1 MSNNNWYGEAPSN
14 ESTAQPT
21 EWIGEAPSQSTKWLG
36 EAPTEQKPQPKQK
49 STAVEDVQQAGK
61 NFIGSMITQSSMAAA
76 GAMELAKKLPF
87 MDEAAMTE
95 YQDKIFQNMETGQ
108 QAVEDVSGGSTGKDP
123 GLGGTVTTMGLQM
136 LPMLAG
142 GGKAAPLIIERM
154 LTEPFTNQVQK
165 LMQKTGGDIETS
177 TRVAA
182 IESLSNVLDAS
193 MVIPGPAPLRNIIFN
208 AVQNPLIGFKT
219 REAIESY
226 LSQLGYA
233 DLSAEYD
240 PYDINTL
247 LAEGIVGGAIPTV
260 VSLSERMGG
269 TKSADQTIREEADA
283 MMAAWK
289 KKQEMGVDVDAS
301 KITAPQ
307 YLGRTSNAR
316 AKVANAYN
324 EHAATFEGD
333 RGQPYLEQVPGDRNL
348 ELLDGP
354 GKNQPTFLNPDD
366 VAALQQAEAQAN
378 RSAQAKSNLP
388 QAVDVTMGMVPKM
401 PDVDESGVRS
411 AFMSPDELARAQE
424 QVTKG
429 EEPAHSYMEI
439 PEEARYE
446 PYWPDKALEAAKA
459 KANKQADTTSPTERS
474 SVKSQTQ
481 ITKYPKD
488 TVNRVLDKELRKVK
502 NIKDAVGIVRTII
515 SDPDIKK
522 IADVIYELAGK
533 TDNFF
538 VLNPEEVNNFKSGS
552 PVRELLNKSVALHL
566 VNETTGRK
574 NVAIRSNEFRKLGL
588 ESGTHIEP
596 VLHEAAHNVTEH
608 AFLLANDPK
617 YNKLPKYKNHIQYA
631 NDVEAL
637 RQAILNEF
645 DIPDRFAPAFEN
657 ASELNAYGWTKPE
670 FRDWLKQVN
679 LQTYGRNAWQQFL
692 DAIKRLFGSK
702 TQDVNALAKIDSF
715 LERVV
720 DIQQYDRTDVGDA
733 VSRALDGAYSVK
745 HMKGNDWS
753 KDIFKAVKDK
763 IQADKLK
770 YYATAADL
778 LKEHPIPKEIS
789 AFRKYVPMTVNQK
802 VEFLEHPYLKFYY
815 DKVREIYNQ
824 MDVRANYNKAYLED
838 ITDLIKH
845 KRKDALTILKTLAD
859 IQNPELKEARKQAE
873 DTNTREQLLIQQG
886 MPENLVPQAIKILDT
901 MKKVGQLDQELAAK
915 AFGHNWHLEP
925 MYFPRE
931 HTGPYTVTVKRISDN
946 GSEQIL
952 HMQPF
957 TDSASATKMKQALA
971 EAAKQDSELVVSLER
986 NEGGTLGDVYTML
999 MLGTNK
1005 LPDFLKEINNKL
1017 LEEVE
1022 VAKRR
1027 FEMERSSENIT
1038 GYLGEK
1044 IGVNRELDNRLLKA
1058 IERRL
1063 DQSYELET
1071 RARIITEIK
1080 QPLLDNPSVD
1090 WSQSPLAFKWL
1101 HNLVARELGLD
1112 ISQVQVAEKSL
1123 DNLVNEIGKGIDKTA
1138 GYFRGYKGGEVSIF
1152 HPREVD
1158 RLARHL
1164 VWTMSFFKLTAAPP
1178 VLLANFSTA
1187 LLTPADGFR
1196 TAFREGINPTIAYL
1210 AFQKMLLSDFV
1221 NNNKTQVEYKNGKM
1235 YTTPITETRD
1245 WLLQAHKEGMIE
1257 ARISDPLQ
1265 LSVTNTTS
1273 KIERVL
1279 NSPRDSIEKLTNI
1292 IGQAYYFNFYRLAY
1306 PDLDPNSREFKTK
1319 VYEAVRSWTGD
1330 YTQQAEM
1337 LGFTQAGHVGTLQSN
1352 FAKWKY
1358 NQLGRLFN
1366 DISMLK
1372 KGNPMPF
1379 AMTMLMTI
1387 FMAGAVGAPIMAE
1400 YEALRR
1406 FGIWSGWWDIPPLAG
1421 AMHEGADK
1429 LKEIFGKNVGDL
1441 AHTMVRGPMNDMFDS
1456 IDLSNNLRYSSVLD
1470 VNTLAPK
1477 FIGELAGAS
1486 NTLRK
1491 EVLQLMGF
1499 GPGANWQELREAT
1512 KGMPTVVGNVV
1523 DEYIKSKRI
1532 PPDKNGMYT
1541 EQFSKLDAGSF
1552 KITPEEKAMA
1562 YAGFKSKRIN
1572 DESDA
1577 YYYEAWKTRKD
1588 AKLVEKNTKLI
1599 QENLDAP
1606 ARNSAE
1612 QIDKLVK
1619 EIVEVK
1625 GPKGIAELVEKIKE
1639 TRKSRNLS
1647 VFERGVLEAL
1657 RESDPYKRS
1666 KKFNSLKQ
1674 YQPAQPLHT
1683 YADR

>member
-1 MSNNNWYGEAPSN
+1 
-14 ESTAQPT
+14 
-21 EWIGEAPSQSTKWLG
+21 
-36 EAPTEQKPQPKQK
+36 
-49 STAVEDVQQAGK
+49 
-61 NFIGSMITQSSMAAA
+61 
-76 GAMELAKKLPF
+76 
-87 MDEAAMTE
+87 
-95 YQDKIFQNMETGQ
+95 
-108 QAVEDVSGGSTGKDP
+108 
-123 GLGGTVTTMGLQM
+123 
-136 LPMLAG
+136 
-142 GGKAAPLIIERM
+142 
-154 LTEPFTNQVQK
+154 
-165 LMQKTGGDIETS
+165 
-177 TRVAA
+177 
-182 IESLSNVLDAS
+182 
-193 MVIPGPAPLRNIIFN
+193 
-208 AVQNPLIGFKT
+208 
-219 REAIESY
+219 
-226 LSQLGYA
+226 
-233 DLSAEYD
+233 
-240 PYDINTL
+240 
-247 LAEGIVGGAIPTV
+247 
-260 VSLSERMGG
+260 
-269 TKSADQTIREEADA
+269 
-283 MMAAWK
+283 
-289 KKQEMGVDVDAS
+289 
-301 KITAPQ
+301 
-307 YLGRTSNAR
+307 
-316 AKVANAYN
+316 
-324 EHAATFEGD
+324 
-333 RGQPYLEQVPGDRNL
+333 
-348 ELLDGP
+348 
-354 GKNQPTFLNPDD
+354 
-366 VAALQQAEAQAN
+366 
-378 RSAQAKSNLP
+378 
-388 QAVDVTMGMVPKM
+388 
-401 PDVDESGVRS
+401 
-411 AFMSPDELARAQE
+411 
-424 QVTKG
+424 VTKG
-429 EEPAHSYMEI
+429 EEPSHSYMEI

-446 PYWPDKALEAAKA
+446 PYWPDKDLEAAKA
-459 KANKQADTTSPTERS
+459 KANKQAEKQRTNNFTLPPKENFTRYYHGGSPEEVTGSLWFTSDLNDARGWASRDNNMRIWYVDVPTNSSVRGGDQSFGVLPPTRIELPKKFADKRQILKESISNKQADTTSPTERS

-574 NVAIRSNEFRKLGL
+574 SVAIRSNEFRKLGL

-617 YNKLPKYKNHIQYA
+617 YNKLPKYKNHIQYV

-692 DAIKRLFGSK
+692 DAIKRLFGAK

-1005 LPDFLKEINNKL
+1005 LPDFLKDINNKL

-1063 DQSYELET
+1063 DQSYELEI

-1123 DNLVNEIGKGIDKTA
+1123 DSLVNEIGKGIDKTA

-1196 TAFREGINPTIAYL
+1196 TAFREGINPTMAYL
-1210 AFQKMLLSDFV
+1210 AFQKMMLSDQAT
-1221 NNNKTQVEYKNGKM
+1221 K
-1235 YTTPITETRD
+1235 D
-1245 WLLQAHKEGMIE
+1245 WLLQAHKEGMVE

-1273 KIERVL
+1273 KMERGL

-1292 IGQAYYFNFYRLAY
+1292 IGQSYYYNFYKLAY
-1306 PDLDPNSREFKTK
+1306 PEIDQNSREFKTK

-1387 FMAGAVGAPIMAE
+1387 FMAGAVGAPILAE

-1429 LKEIFGKNVGDL
+1429 LEKVFGKNAGDL

-1477 FIGELAGAS
+1477 FIGELASAS

-1625 GPKGIAELVEKIKE
+1625 GPKGITELVEKIKE

-1674 YQPAQPLHT
+1674 YQPVQPLHT